1 MEWRYPKDQQDVLKY
16 HVYRSL
22 WRRGYF
28 LTSGEK
34 FGGDYLAYPGDP
46 MRYHSH
52 YIVSVRGADSS
63 FTAMDLVTMGRLATN
78 TKKTFVLAT
87 HRQED
92 SRSSSCSSSTSGSNL
107 GTDTGSVDCFS
118 IAWAGF

>member
-1 MEWRYPKDQQDVLKY
+1 M
-16 HVYRSL
+16 
-22 WRRGYF
+22 
-28 LTSGEK
+28 
-34 FGGDYLAYPGDP
+34 YPGDP

-52 YIVSVRGADSS
+52 YIVSVRGPDAS
-63 FTAMDLVTMGRLATN
+63 FTGMDLVTMGRLATN

-92 SRSSSCSSSTSGSNL
+92 SSSISKSNL
-107 GTDTGSVDCFS
+107 EVDTGSVDCFS